1 MSGRGR
7 KPAKRRSVCGL
18 AACLLAG
25 GLAACAPGAG
35 GPAVF
40 DVGKNQQYFTKGTVS
55 IGGRAPVVLLG
66 NVPGADAAAFI
77 ATLRSPGYQAPVR
90 FELATGPAAAVAQ
103 SAGFRF
109 VFAFGASDNT
119 RLCTAPSAGGGSGV
133 IAAALC
139 NGGDTV
145 TRATLRLG
153 GARVEDGLP
162 SLMRTLMPRPT
173 RTNNDSPN

>member
-7 KPAKRRSVCGL
+7 KTAQGL
-18 AACLLAG
+18 AACLIAG
-25 GLAACAPGAG
+25 GLAACTPGTG

-40 DVGKNQQYFTKGTVS
+40 GVGKNQQYFTKGTVS
-55 IGGRAPVVLLG
+55 IGGRAPVFLLG
-66 NVPGADAAAFI
+66 NVPGGDPTAFV
-77 ATLRSPGYQAPVR
+77 ARLRSPGYQAPVR
-90 FELATGPAAAVAQ
+90 FELATGPTETAAQ
-103 SAGFRF
+103 NAGFRF
-109 VFAFGASDNT
+109 VFAFGVSDNT
-119 RLCTAPSAGGGSGV
+119 RLCIAPGAGGDSGV

-139 NGGDTV
+139 NGSDTV
-145 TRATLRLG
+145 TRATLSLG